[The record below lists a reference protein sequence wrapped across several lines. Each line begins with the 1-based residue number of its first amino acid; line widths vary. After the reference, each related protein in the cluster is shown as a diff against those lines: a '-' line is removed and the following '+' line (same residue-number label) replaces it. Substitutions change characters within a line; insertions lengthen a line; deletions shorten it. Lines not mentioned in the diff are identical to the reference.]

1 MVQRELRDRC
11 PTHRVA
17 YQGKISQAQR
27 LSCGEE
33 VPGER
38 LHRVIPFCSR
48 ALRVASPPV
57 AEGQGAETGR
67 VQGLLDETPDTA
79 GRPVAVDQHEPLW
92 PGAMLKVL
100 QLHSTCLCKV
110 CAHIALPVSV
120 EVYQAEGTS
129 RVMLRE
135 PDLLRDRPVVGPGRT
150 VGRTGPRR

>member
-17 YQGKISQAQR
+17 YQGKIPQAQR

-38 LHRVIPFCSR
+38 LHCVIRFCSR
-48 ALRVASPPV
+48 ARRVTSSPI
-57 AEGQGAETGR
+57 AEGQGAETAR

-79 GRPVAVDQHEPLW
+79 GRPVAVDQHELFW

-100 QLHSTCLCKV
+100 QFHGICLHKV
-110 CAHIALPVSV
+110 CAHNVLSVSV
-120 EVYQAEGTS
+120 EVYQAEGTLALCYGS
-129 RVMLRE
+129 HTCFVT
-135 PDLLRDRPVVGPGRT
+135 GRL
-150 VGRTGPRR
+150 